1 MCPAFP
7 LLRGFSHRRRRIDY
21 KVGVKW
27 SHMSI
32 AMKKCFPSPASICD
46 IGEKPGE
53 LIGDTEDGGID
64 YTLFDWFSAQW
75 THSHSLFISV
85 LDFWVHY
92 SPAVVSVM
100 YRMLS
105 SYPYPENQERIAPSS
120 CVGEKASQ
128 FLFKPFIYGDRGP
141 GSKSRQVFPLF
152 PQLAKASY
160 PI

>member
-1 MCPAFP
+1 
-7 LLRGFSHRRRRIDY
+7 
-21 KVGVKW
+21 
-27 SHMSI
+27 MSI

-128 FLFKPFIYGDRGP
+128 FL
-141 GSKSRQVFPLF
+141 SNLLF
-152 PQLAKASY
+152 MAIEDPVPSLDKFFLFFLSWPRPHIQYNVRALRVLLDLALSSFNLNH
-160 PI
+160 